1 MICGRGDAV
10 KKPTITEALK
20 NGRTL
25 VADGAWGTALQA
37 KGLRGGE
44 CPELWN
50 IEHPEKV
57 LEIARSYIDA
67 GSDLIET
74 NTFGGNRYKLEYYG
88 LGEQVFELNKTGAE
102 ISRKAAG
109 NDKWVIAS
117 IGPTGKMIL
126 MGDVTEEDFYRVFK
140 EQSEALAAGGA
151 DAIIVETMSAV
162 DEASAAVK
170 AAKENTDLEVIC
182 TFTFEPTVQGELRT
196 MMGVSPAEAAIAAVN
211 AGADIVGANCGKG
224 YEGMTQIIREIKSV
238 LPDTPV
244 IVQANAGLPELVD
257 GISVFP
263 ATPEEMAGQNNPW
276 IKAGVNII
284 GGCCGTTDRHIHAI
298 RKAVEGFSQGE

>member
-1 MICGRGDAV
+1 MKRQA
-10 KKPTITEALK
+10 ITEALK

-37 KGLRGGE
+37 KGMKGGE

-50 IEHPEKV
+50 AEHPEKV
-57 LEIARSYIDA
+57 LEIARSYINA
-67 GSDLIET
+67 GSNLIET

-88 LGEQVFELNKTGAE
+88 LGDQIFELNKTGAE

-109 NDKWVIAS
+109 DDNWVMAS
-117 IGPTGKMIL
+117 IGPTGKMTV

-140 EQSEALAAGGA
+140 EQSVALAAGGA
-151 DAIIVETMSAV
+151 DAIIVETMSAI
-162 DEASAAVK
+162 DEAVAAVK
-170 AAKENTDLEVIC
+170 AAKENTALEVIC
-182 TFTFEPTVQGELRT
+182 TFTFEPTVQGEYRT
-196 MMGVSPAEAAIAAVN
+196 MMGVSPAEASIAAVN

-224 YEGMTQIIREIKSV
+224 YEGMTQIIEEIKSV
-238 LPDTPV
+238 LPEIPV
-244 IVQANAGLPELVD
+244 IIQANAGLPELID
-257 GISVFP
+257 GVSVFP
-263 ATPEEMAGQNNPW
+263 ATPEEMAGENNLW

-298 RKAVEGFSQGE
+298 RKALEE